1 MNERRS
7 GYELG
12 CVDATMKILIFPP
25 NEIVNRGTTNRIGK
39 WFGQGESSV
48 W

>member
-1 MNERRS
+1 MKEES

-12 CVDATMKILIFPP
+12 CVDATMKILIFSI